1 MAINITNM
9 SGSSSFS
16 QLAPWAVHKVF
27 ITEVSHETKD
37 DKNGKP
43 YHALKINFGN
53 DNGDFPQAFFCPVGP
68 EEMKEGGKRTLSKEN
83 SYEQPSR
90 EENFVIQLLHV
101 IAAGGEQAE
110 ARFKKFYANNDPTTS
125 LAMFDKFCA
134 AIAKL
139 ISETFITPKV
149 ELQLKLSGNKEGYAT
164 IPFCV
169 GITKKGE
176 PFISKPFLAPVDA
189 KPLTFSSREL
199 ATKAKYEA
207 EENKGASK
215 VGDADLSIDER
226 NAVKGDLDDLDVN
239 DI

>member
-1 MAINITNM
+1 MAINISNT

-16 QLAPWAVHKVF
+16 QLAPWSIHKVF
-27 ITEVSHETKD
+27 ITEVSHETKE

-53 DNGDFPQAFFCPVGP
+53 DNGDYSQTFFCPVGA

-83 SYEQPSR
+83 SYEQPSK
-90 EENFVIQLLHV
+90 EEQFVLQILHV
-101 IAAGGEQAE
+101 MSAGGEQTE
-110 ARFKKFYANNDPTTS
+110 TRFKNFYAKNDPT
-125 LAMFDKFCA
+125 ANIAAFDKFCT

-139 ISETFITPKV
+139 VGEVFITPKV
-149 ELQLKLSGNKEGYAT
+149 ELQLKLSGNREGYAS

-176 PFISKPFLAPVDA
+176 AFVSKPFLAPVDA
-189 KPLTFSSREL
+189 KPLSFSVREL
-199 ATKAKYEA
+199 VTKARYEA
-207 EENKGASK
+207 EESKGATK
-215 VGDADLSIDER
+215 VGDADLTDDER

>member
-1 MAINITNM
+1 MAINITNA

-16 QLAPWAVHKVF
+16 QLTPWQVHKVF
-27 ITEVSHETKD
+27 MSEVSHESKE

-43 YHALKINFGN
+43 YHMLKVTFSN
-53 DNGDFPQAFFCPVGP
+53 DTGDYSHSFFCPVGA

-90 EENFVIQLLHV
+90 EEQFIFQLLH
-101 IAAGGEQAE
+101 IMASGGESTE
-110 ARFKKFYANNDPTTS
+110 NRFKAFYAKCDPTANLIS
-125 LAMFDKFCA
+125 FDKFCLA
-134 AIAKL
+134 VEKL
-139 ISETFITPKV
+139 LTEVFIVPKF

-169 GITKKGE
+169 GITKKGDA
-176 PFISKPFLAPVDA
+176 FVSKQFLAPA
-189 KPLTFSSREL
+189 SARPLTFTAKDL

-207 EENKGASK
+207 AEAQGASK
-215 VGDADLSIDER
+215 VGDADLTDDER
-226 NAVKGDLDDLDVN
+226 AAVKGDLDDLDVN